1 MNVNIATKM
10 EGFYSLKVHGGK
22 RGEIDFGTHKNL
34 ILDAGITRMLNGKNP
49 LNYIHVGSG
58 SSQPTAGQVQL
69 DANFANTRR
78 NQEITHGYVSKEDS
92 ESGKAYGYSRLEVQ
106 FDKGAAKGNISEIG
120 VCDNNGGTPL
130 WSRSLILDKSG
141 NSTSITILDDEYLT
155 VTYELRRHVSTET
168 VTTTLHYDDD
178 GEMKSVECSVV
189 PSRRIDTGNGWASA
203 GVTNA
208 GNLKYQYLKNPE
220 SSTGTLKVD
229 GNSASI
235 LFKYNVDQGNDI
247 DLSGMTTHRSGGGTS
262 ATPIPESTTL
272 VFNPPLRKTNEFELT
287 IGVTVTIERA

>member
-1 MNVNIATKM
+1 MAM
-10 EGFYSLKVHGGK
+10 EGFYSLKVHGGR

-34 ILDAGITRMLNGKNP
+34 ILDAGITRMLNGEAP
-49 LNYIHVGSG
+49 LSYIHVGSG
-58 SSQPTAGQVQL
+58 SSQPNVGQVQL

-78 NQEITHGYVSKEDS
+78 GRNIVHGYVSADDS

-120 VCDNNGGTPL
+120 VCDNDGGSPL

-141 NSTSITILDDEYLT
+141 NPTSITILDDEYLT
-155 VTYELRRHVSTET
+155 VTYELRRYVSTET
-168 VTTTLHYDDD
+168 VTTTIQYEDD

-189 PSRRIDTGNGWASA
+189 PSRWIDSENGWASA

-208 GNLKYQYLKNPE
+208 HNLKYQYLKNPE

-235 LFKYNVDQGNDI
+235 LFKYNVDEGNDI
-247 DLSGMTTHRSGGGTS
+247 DLSGMTTHATSGGTS
-262 ATPIPESTTL
+262 ATPIPEFTTL
-272 VFNPPLRKTNEFELT
+272 AFNPPLRKTNEFELT
-287 IGVTVTIERA
+287 IGITVTIERA